1 MRCFIKSKG
10 VMQMNA
16 NNSILTRVFTQ
27 NSLKNFICLEEQDS
41 ILSSVVRRYQIS
53 YDGDAK
59 NETIISEI
67 YSYLGKSYRNEY
79 FYKNSLLN
87 KLIIGA
93 HRINTTTALTEVPV
107 AKSKADF
114 IMINGKAVVY
124 EIKTELDSFDRLE
137 TQLSDYYKAFDHV
150 CVVTSQEQAEELLSK
165 FTNTPTGVYILSDR
179 NTLQK
184 VKEPQTYRE
193 KLDKDVIFK
202 ILNKPEYEN
211 IVLQIQDYLP
221 NVTPVKYYRECKNI
235 LCDLSIDELYDLFL
249 KELKKRNK
257 IDKINLYSIPYAL
270 RFLVYFSKFQ
280 ELQIEQL
287 DEYLNKPFEGAM

>member
-1 MRCFIKSKG
+1 MNKCIKSKG
-10 VMQMNA
+10 GAQMNA

-27 NSLKNFICLEEQDS
+27 NSLKSFICPEEQDS

-53 YDGDAK
+53 YDDDTK

-67 YSYLGKSYRNEY
+67 YHYLGKSYRNEY

-124 EIKTELDSFDRLE
+124 EIKTELDTFDRLE
-137 TQLSDYYKAFDHV
+137 TQLTDYYKAFDHV
-150 CVVTSQEQAEELLSK
+150 CVVTSEAQSRELLNK
-165 FTNTPTGVYILSDR
+165 FANDPIGVYVLSDK
-179 NTLQK
+179 NTLHR
-184 VKEPQTYRE
+184 VKEPEEYRDN
-193 KLDKDVIFK
+193 LDKESVFK

-211 IVLQIQDYLP
+211 IILQIQSDLP
-221 NVTPVKYYRECKNI
+221 SVTPVKYYRECKKI
-235 LCDLSIDELYDLFL
+235 LCNLEIDELYNLFL
-249 KELKKRNK
+249 KELKKRNR
-257 IDKINLYSIPYAL
+257 IDKIDIYDIPYAL

-280 ELQIEQL
+280 ETQIEQL
-287 DEYLNKPFEGAM
+287 DKYLSKPFEGVK

>member
-1 MRCFIKSKG
+1 MAKCIKSKG
-10 VMQMNA
+10 GVQMNA

-27 NSLKNFICLEEQDS
+27 NSLKSFICPDEQGS
-41 ILSSVVRRYQIS
+41 ILSSVVRRYRIS
-53 YDGDAK
+53 YDDDTK

-67 YSYLGKSYRNEY
+67 YHYLGKSYRNEY

-137 TQLSDYYKAFDHV
+137 TQLSDYYKAFDRV
-150 CVVTSQEQAEELLSK
+150 CVVTSQEQAEELLIK
-165 FTNTPTGVYILSDR
+165 LDNTPVGVYMLSDR

-184 VKEPQTYRE
+184 VKEPEIYRE
-193 KLDKDVIFK
+193 KLDKEVIFK

-211 IVLQIQDYLP
+211 IVLQIQEHLP
-221 NVTPVKYYRECKNI
+221 DVTPVKYYRECKNI
-235 LCDLSIDELYDLFL
+235 LCNLSTDEIYDLFL
-249 KELKKRNK
+249 KELKKRNR
-257 IDKINLYSIPYAL
+257 IDKIDLYNIPYAL
-270 RFLVYFSKFQ
+270 RFLVYFSRFHEQ
-280 ELQIEQL
+280 EIEQL
-287 DEYLNKPFEGAM
+287 DEYLNKPFEGAV